1 MTKLPRDRTY
11 DYTREMA
18 AARRAVAEEQTGARL
33 THVGS
38 YSLDPAALPGNIE
51 NFSGVAQVPLG
62 LAGPMRVNGE
72 CAQGDFYVPMATT
85 EGTLVASYSR
95 GMRLTR
101 DAGGITTTVIKE
113 SMQRAPLFVFRS
125 ARAARDFG
133 QWVTDNTPA
142 IRAVAEATTRSG
154 KLLEIEQYAASRMR
168 WLRFNYSTGDAAGQN
183 MVSKA
188 TRAACQWILL
198 QNPPELEHHTLAAN
212 FDTDKKHSHVNQ
224 LQTRGRRVVAEIT
237 LPAEHIETVMHTTA
251 EALHRQRQLSN
262 LATLMSGAVSNGAH
276 FANGIAAMYIA
287 CGQDVANVAE
297 SHAGFV
303 YNELK
308 PNGDF
313 YFSVT
318 LPSLIVASYGGGT
331 ALATQR
337 ECLELLGCYGT
348 GKARKLAEIVA
359 ATVLCG
365 ELSLLS
371 AIVSDQWVAAH
382 DHLGRNRK

>member
-18 AARRAVAEEQTGARL
+18 AARRAVAQEQTGARL

-38 YSLDPAALPGNIE
+38 YSLDPATLPGNIE

-133 QWVTDNTPA
+133 LWVTDNTPA

-154 KLLEIEQYAASRMR
+154 KLLDIEQYAASRRR
-168 WLRFNYSTGDAAGQN
+168 WLRFNCSTGDAAGQN

-188 TRAACQWILL
+188 TRAACQWILQ

-262 LATLMSGAVSNGAH
+262 LATLMSGAVTNGAH
-276 FANGIAAMYIA
+276 FANGIAAMFIA

-348 GKARKLAEIVA
+348 GKANKLAEIVA

-371 AIVSDQWVAAH
+371 AIVSDQWVSAH
-382 DHLGRNRK
+382 DQLGRNRK